1 MAKVFKKSDV
11 VPVHCMQDGDVAEVV
26 SSVIRDLPEG
36 TVVQRY
42 DEKIILIGEPWGKG
56 FSGLIESSMKGS
68 CCVKVKILPKGTL
81 IQL

>member
-1 MAKVFKKSDV
+1 MAKVVEKSDI
-11 VPVHCMQDGDVAEVV
+11 VPVHCMQDGDVAEVI
-26 SSVIRDLPEG
+26 SDIRDLPAG
-36 TVVQRY
+36 TVIQRY

>member
-1 MAKVFKKSDV
+1 MAKVVKKSDV
-11 VPVHCMQDGDVAEVV
+11 VPVHCMQDGDVAEVI
-26 SSVIRDLPEG
+26 SGIGDLSEG

-42 DEKIILIGEPWGKG
+42 DDKIILIGEPWGKG
-56 FSGLIESSMKGS
+56 FSGLIESSMKGN